1 MKDLNYQLK
10 QLCEKNCDGSYAT
23 QNKRQITLQSIANT
37 LSDLGFKKM
46 AASSLKPKHIEKL
59 VENWK
64 EKDLKAG
71 TIKNNMTALRWWAGK
86 IGKQSIV
93 ARDNDSYGIDR
104 RKYVT
109 GMDKSVSFSAN
120 GLDKV
125 KDQYVR
131 MSIELQA
138 AFGLR
143 REEAIKFVPKYAL
156 QTIEQGC
163 IQLKD
168 TWTKG
173 GKAREIPLVESAKGH
188 QLDVLSRALKMAGNG
203 SLIPSDRKYVQQL
216 RVYEKQTANAGLS
229 KLHGLRHM
237 YAQNRYEELAGWKC
251 PAKGGPLPRQLNQEQ
266 KNADNLARLQVS
278 HELGHERK
286 QIVAIYL
293 GG

>member
-1 MKDLNYQLK
+1 MKQLNYDLK
-10 QLCEKNCDGSYAT
+10 QLCERNCDGSYAT
-23 QNKRQITLQSIANT
+23 QNNRLVALQSMANT
-37 LSDLGFKKM
+37 LDELGFKKM
-46 AASSLKPKHIEKL
+46 SAASLKPKHIDRL
-59 VENWK
+59 VETWK
-64 EKDLKAG
+64 DKGLKEG
-71 TIKNNMTALRWWAGK
+71 SIKNYMTALRWWAGK

-109 GMDKSVSFSAN
+109 GIDKSVSLSAD

-156 QTIEQGC
+156 QTIERGC

-173 GKAREIPLVESAKGH
+173 GKAREIPLVESAKRY
-188 QLDVLSRALKMAGNG
+188 QLDVLSKALKMAGNG

-237 YAQNRYEELAGWKC
+237 YAQNRYEELTGWKC

-266 KNADNLARLQVS
+266 KNTDNLARLQVS
-278 HELGHERK
+278 QELGHERK